1 MAIYEKLIK
10 VQTLLKAPKSQ
21 YNNFG
26 KYNYRSCEDILEA
39 VKPILEEVGLTLLI
53 TDTIEIIANRY
64 YVKAECTV
72 IDIEDGS
79 NLKTT
84 AYARE
89 AEEKKGMDVAQVTG
103 ATSTYARKYALN
115 GLFLIDDTK
124 DDDFLNNG
132 EQYKNTNETKSQ
144 QKNGEQYKNANETKS
159 QQNKGLTEKQIKR
172 LYAVAI
178 NCGFTIDHVK
188 NSLKS
193 YNKTNPKE
201 LTKEEYNELIDR
213 IEKAGGV
220 EK

>member
-64 YVKAECTV
+64 YVKAECTL
-72 IDIEDGS
+72 IDTEDGS
-79 NLKTT
+79 SLKTT

-124 DDDFLNNG
+124 DDDFLN
-132 EQYKNTNETKSQ
+132 
-144 QKNGEQYKNANETKS
+144 NGEQYKNANETKS

-213 IEKAGGV
+213 LEKAGGV

>member
-1 MAIYEKLIK
+1 
-10 VQTLLKAPKSQ
+10 
-21 YNNFG
+21 
-26 KYNYRSCEDILEA
+26 
-39 VKPILEEVGLTLLI
+39 
-53 TDTIEIIANRY
+53 
-64 YVKAECTV
+64 
-72 IDIEDGS
+72 
-79 NLKTT
+79 
-84 AYARE
+84 
-89 AEEKKGMDVAQVTG
+89 MDVAQVTG

-124 DDDFLNNG
+124 DDDFLN
-132 EQYKNTNETKSQ
+132 
-144 QKNGEQYKNANETKS
+144 NGEQYKNANETKS

-193 YNKTNPKE
+193 YNKTDPKE

>member
-64 YVKAECTV
+64 YVKAECTL
-72 IDIEDGS
+72 IDTEDGS
-79 NLKTT
+79 SLKTT

-132 EQYKNTNETKSQ
+132 EQYKN
-144 QKNGEQYKNANETKS
+144 ANETKS

-193 YNKTNPKE
+193 YNKTDPKE

>member
-21 YNNFG
+21 YNKFG

-39 VKPILEEVGLTLLI
+39 VKPILEEIGLTLLI

-64 YVKAECTV
+64 YVKAECTL
-72 IDIEDGS
+72 IDTEDGS
-79 NLKTT
+79 SLKTT

-132 EQYKNTNETKSQ
+132 EQYKN
-144 QKNGEQYKNANETKS
+144 ANETKS

-193 YNKTNPKE
+193 YNKTDPKE

>member
-64 YVKAECTV
+64 YVKAECTL
-72 IDIEDGS
+72 IDTEDGS

-132 EQYKNTNETKSQ
+132 EQCKNTNETKSQ
-144 QKNGEQYKNANETKS
+144 QNKGLTETKV

-193 YNKTNPKE
+193 YNKTDPKE
-201 LTKEEYNELIDR
+201 LTKEEYDELIDR

>member
-64 YVKAECTV
+64 YVKAECTL
-72 IDIEDGS
+72 IDTEDGS

-132 EQYKNTNETKSQ
+132 EQCKNTNETKSQ
-144 QKNGEQYKNANETKS
+144 QNKGLTETKV

-193 YNKTNPKE
+193 YNKTDPKE

>member
-21 YNNFG
+21 YNKFG

-64 YVKAECTV
+64 YVKAECTL
-72 IDIEDGS
+72 IDTEDGS

-132 EQYKNTNETKSQ
+132 EQCKNTNETKSQ
-144 QKNGEQYKNANETKS
+144 QNKGLTETKV

-193 YNKTNPKE
+193 YNKTDPKE
-201 LTKEEYNELIDR
+201 LTKEEYDELIDR
-213 IEKAGGV
+213 IEKAG
-220 EK
+220 ELKSNSK